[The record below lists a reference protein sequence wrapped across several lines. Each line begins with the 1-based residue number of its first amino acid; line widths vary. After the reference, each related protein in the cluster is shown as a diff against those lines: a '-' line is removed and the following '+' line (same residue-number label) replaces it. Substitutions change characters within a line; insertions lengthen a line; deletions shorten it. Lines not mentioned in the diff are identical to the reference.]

1 MIGELLQ
8 HPLSAAFPAM
18 SEADQEALRDDIEA
32 NGQRDRGVVFEGMV
46 LDGWH
51 RYQACRALGIAFK
64 FDEFDGK
71 DPVSFVLSRNLHRRH
86 LTASQRA
93 AAVVAAT
100 NWRPHGDQKSRSAAA
115 ADRTTAEMAKVAEVS
130 TRTIENAKA
139 AHKAGLG
146 EAVKDGRV
154 TAERAAEVAKLPEQ
168 EREKALSEPAPKSKP
183 AEKGEVATLKARV
196 EELEEALS
204 DLAIEA
210 EAAKIHEGEE
220 GYRNIK
226 AVLAELESV
235 KRERNRY
242 MNECAELKRQVKFLE
257 RDLKAARKA

>member
-18 SEADQEALRDDIEA
+18 SEADQESLRDDIEA
-32 NGQRDRGVVFEGMV
+32 NGQRDKGVVFEGMV

-100 NWRPHGDQKSRSAAA
+100 NWRPAGVQDSKVAAA
-115 ADRTTAEMAKVAEVS
+115 ATMTNSDLAKTAEVS
-130 TRTIENAKA
+130 PRTIRHAKK
-139 AHKAGLG
+139 AHEAGLG
-146 EAVKDGRV
+146 EAVKSGQV
-154 TAERAAEVAKLPEQ
+154 SAERAAEVADLPEQ
-168 EREKALSEPAPKSKP
+168 QREKALAEPAPKAKP
-183 AEKGEVATLKARV
+183 AEKGDVTALKARIT
-196 EELEEALS
+196 ELEEAMA

-220 GYRNIK
+220 GYRNVK

-242 MNECAELKRQVKFLE
+242 MNECSELKRQVKFLE
-257 RDLKAARKA
+257 RDLKAARKK

>member
-18 SEADQEALRDDIEA
+18 SEADQEALCNDIEA
-32 NGQRDRGVVFEGMV
+32 NGQRDRGIVFEGMV

-100 NWRPHGDQKSRSAAA
+100 NWRPAGVARGAKVHGMATK
-115 ADRTTAEMAKVAEVS
+115 AEMAEEAQVS
-130 TRTIENAKA
+130 ERTIVHAKQ
-139 AHKAGLG
+139 AHQAGLS
-146 EAVKDGRV
+146 EAVRDGKV
-154 TAERAAEVAKLPEQ
+154 SAKRAAEVAKLPEP
-168 EREKALSEPAPKSKP
+168 EREKALAEPAPKPKP
-183 AEKGEVATLKARV
+183 TENPEVTALKGRIA
-196 EELEEALS
+196 ELEEALS

-242 MNECAELKRQVKFLE
+242 MNECSELKRQVKFLE